1 MPSAIAPAPDAPINT
16 DRLILRPF
24 VAADAPI
31 VEQHCAD
38 REVARTTLAIPH
50 PYPPGAAAEWIAS
63 HAARFA
69 DGSNPVFAITL
80 RDEAARIPGAG
91 VFPGQLIGAID
102 LRVKHEHRHAE
113 FGYVIYRPW
122 WNRGYATEATRAIL
136 AYGFHTLR
144 LHRIWAHHFSNN
156 PASGRVMLKC
166 GMTPEGTLRQHV
178 CKWGEMLDAV
188 NYGILREEFEAI
200 FVGGQ

>member
-1 MPSAIAPAPDAPINT
+1 MPAAPDTPIET
-16 DRLILRPF
+16 DRLVLRPF
-24 VAADAPI
+24 ALGDAPT
-31 VEQHCAD
+31 VERYCAD

-63 HAARFA
+63 HAPRFA
-69 DGSNPVFAITL
+69 DGTNPVFAITL
-80 RDEAARIPGAG
+80 CEEAMPNQS
-91 VFPGQLIGAID
+91 GQLIGAID
-102 LRVKHEHRHAE
+102 LRVKREHRHAE

-136 AYGFHTLR
+136 AYGFRTLD

-178 CKWGEMLDAV
+178 CKWGEMLDAM
-188 NYGILREEFEAI
+188 NYGILREEFESL
-200 FVGGQ
+200 VSRNQ